1 MSLVVLRF
9 IGFILLIFFV
19 VMAIGFFVII
29 NKKYLSLLKSVFS
42 YVLYLALILI
52 PLGLTLKYLHL

>member
-19 VMAIGFFVII
+19 VMAIGFFVTK

>member
-9 IGFILLIFFV
+9 VGFILLIFFV
-19 VMAIGFFVII
+19 VMTLGFLVTK
-29 NKKYLSLLKSVFS
+29 NKKYLSLAKAVFS